1 VSSQRASVL
10 ACVLAC
16 VAVGVSG
23 TPTVLAASP
32 PTPAGTAPAQSRPA
46 DAAGSVSA
54 TAASAAKPPAITA
67 RAAILVEPD
76 TQDVAY
82 AHNANV
88 RRPIAST
95 TKLMTALLALE
106 RGRLDSNLTVV
117 SYPVS
122 DVESTAGLQAGERLS
137 LRDLLRAMLLASAN
151 EAAQTVA
158 VGIGGSVPAF
168 VTSMN
173 ARAAALG
180 LTQTHYATPV
190 GLDVPGNYSTAG
202 DLARLAAIDLGHPFF
217 AATVNQSSAQLTTG
231 ARPRVVVNRN
241 DLVGRF
247 AFVDGVKT
255 GHTSSAGY
263 VLVAAAR
270 RAGVRLISVV
280 LGDPSL
286 ATRDADTLALLR
298 YGLDRYREQT
308 IVKRGAPLAH
318 ASARYA
324 GGEVTLVAGSAV
336 RRVVVGGERATVA
349 IVGAP
354 SSLSGPLAAGVRVGT
369 VVVGEHGRR
378 VAEAPLVT
386 ARALSRP
393 TLRQRLRSYFSG
405 GLAVAL
411 LGVLVACSLLLVV
424 LQRRAVRRSRAA
436 TAAGRRR

>member
-1 VSSQRASVL
+1 MISQRATAL
-10 ACVLAC
+10 TCVLAC
-16 VAVGVSG
+16 VTFGLSG
-23 TPTVLAASP
+23 APTVLAASAP
-32 PTPAGTAPAQSRPA
+32 P
-46 DAAGSVSA
+46 
-54 TAASAAKPPAITA
+54 PPAITA
-67 RAAILVEPD
+67 PAAILVEPD

-82 AHNANV
+82 ARGAYS

-106 RGRLDSNLTVV
+106 RGRLDSRLTVV
-117 SYPVS
+117 SYPAT
-122 DVESTAGLQAGERLS
+122 DVESTAGLQPGERLS
-137 LRDLLRAMLLASAN
+137 LGDLVRAMLLPSAN

-168 VTSMN
+168 VASMN

-190 GLDVPGNYSTAG
+190 GLDAPGNYSTAA
-202 DLARLAAIDLGHPFF
+202 DLARLAAIDLGNPFF
-217 AATVNQSSAQLTTG
+217 AATVDRSSARLTTG
-231 ARPRVVVNRN
+231 AHPRVVVNRN
-241 DLVGRF
+241 DLVGRYG
-247 AFVDGVKT
+247 FVDGVKT

-263 VLVAAAR
+263 VLVGAAR

-298 YGLDRYREQT
+298 YGLAHYHDQT
-308 IVKRGAPLAH
+308 VVRRGAPLAH

-324 GGEVTLVAGSAV
+324 GGTVALVAGSAV
-336 RRVVVGGERATVA
+336 RQVAAGAEQLTVTL
-349 IVGAP
+349 VGAP
-354 SSLSGPLAAGVRVGT
+354 SSLSGPLAAGARVGT
-369 VVVGEHGRR
+369 VVVREHGRR

-386 ARALSRP
+386 ARALARP
-393 TLRQRLRSYFSG
+393 TLRQRLRSYFSS
-405 GLAVAL
+405 GLAVGL

-436 TAAGRRR
+436 AAAGRRR